1 MRAVIQR
8 AARGRVMIDG
18 AEVGALDP
26 APGVVVLLGVGPD
39 DSAAEARLLAE
50 KVAGMR
56 IFADDAGKINRSLL
70 EVGGGALV
78 VSQFTLYADV
88 RRGRRPGFTTAAPP
102 EVAAPLVERFAAE
115 LRSLGVPVQGGRFGA
130 DMAVELVNDGPFTL
144 VLDTDLWAAPSR
156 GADQSSPRGPDQNT
170 PRGPEGPAHGDEQ

>member
-8 AARGRVMIDG
+8 ATRGRVVIDD
-18 AEVGALDP
+18 AEVAALDP
-26 APGVVVLLGVGPD
+26 APGVVVLLGVGPGD
-39 DSAAEARLLAE
+39 GVAEARLLAE

-56 IFADDAGKINRSLL
+56 IFADDAGKINRSLR

-115 LRSLGVPVQGGRFGA
+115 LRALGVPVQGGRFGA

-144 VLDTDLWAAPSR
+144 VLDSDLWAASGRDAEQNSR
-156 GADQSSPRGPDQNT
+156 
-170 PRGPEGPAHGDEQ
+170 RGPEGPAHDDGG

>member
-8 AARGRVMIDG
+8 ATQGRVMIEG
-18 AEVGALDP
+18 AAVAVLDP
-26 APGVVVLLGVGPD
+26 TPGVVVLLGVGPGD
-39 DSAAEARLLAE
+39 GDAEARLLAE
-50 KVAGMR
+50 KVAGIR

-70 EVGGGALV
+70 DVGGGALV

-102 EVAAPLVERFAAE
+102 EVAAPLVQRFANE
-115 LRSLGVPVQGGRFGA
+115 LRALGVPVQEGRFGA

-144 VLDTDLWAAPSR
+144 ILESDMWAA
-156 GADQSSPRGPDQNT
+156 GGHGP
-170 PRGPEGPAHGDEQ
+170 